1 MSLDILDSIKQMLR
15 TLQILTDHEID
26 QLCALLKKYSEGMWI
41 YPGVISRKVPLT
53 IEKTYIVTDALEHA
67 GYIQSYYELYCNNCQ
82 KATGAVFET
91 IGELPCEFEC
101 ELCHASMISI
111 ENSIL
116 IYKVTA
122 E

>member
-1 MSLDILDSIKQMLR
+1 MSLDILKSIKQMLKM
-15 TLQILTDHEID
+15 LQILTDDEID
-26 QLCALLKKYSEGMWI
+26 KLCDLLKHYKKDAWL
-41 YPGVISRKVPLT
+41 YPGVIARKVPLT
-53 IEKTYIVTDALEHA
+53 IEKTYMITDILEHA

-91 IGELPCEFEC
+91 LGELPDEFEC
-101 ELCHASMISI
+101 ELCHAFMISI

-116 IYKVTA
+116 VYKVTA